1 MCFIYIYNTPHTPLL
16 YLVVLEQCVCHRLK
30 GDDIVCE
37 WFAFSASKDQ
47 LPLTL
52 ENLDQFEHEVST
64 MPL

>member
-1 MCFIYIYNTPHTPLL
+1 MGIYKAYIHPHTSCIFI
-16 YLVVLEQCVCHRLK
+16 VLQQCVCHRLK

-64 MPL
+64 RPL